1 MTRTDPLP
9 SAAAPAPHAVPVG
22 GRYAGLDGLRA
33 IAVALVVAYHLFPA
47 WWLPQG
53 FIGVD
58 VFFVISGFLITSL
71 LLREAESSAA
81 EGRGRRISLVDFWRR
96 RARRLLPALVTL
108 IVVCGLW
115 AWSVGGDVLVG
126 FGRQVLG
133 ALTFTFNWMSIS
145 AGSGY
150 FDSGTPEL
158 FRNLWSLAVEE
169 QFYVLWPL
177 LFPLLLL
184 IPSRVVRAGVAAVAA
199 AGSALWMALL
209 VSGAVAGSAVPGSDV
224 AGGAAA
230 DVTRAY
236 FGTDS
241 HGFGIL
247 LGVALA
253 FVTGGVLREPT
264 GWMVRPNVRRGVAA
278 VGVLAVAG
286 IVAVAAMPATP
297 GTATFPGAL
306 LAACLLTV
314 AAITAGA
321 WPGSGL
327 GRMLDVAPLRWVGV
341 RSYGIYLWHWPVLV
355 LLMAGTAIAP
365 GAEPPLAV
373 GLWALAITLVAAMAS
388 YRFIE
393 TPVRRHG
400 FRASFAGLRA
410 RLSGAPAGRFV
421 ALGAVT
427 AFVIAAGATT
437 SAIAIAPQATS
448 GAAAVQAGQR
458 ALDEGSASPSPTP
471 TTIEVSPPLAVQ
483 TGDEPV
489 PGPRPTAVPGD
500 QVSAIG
506 DSVMLAS
513 APGLMERLPGIQIDA
528 SVSRSM
534 NVGVGIAEAQA
545 ASGQLRPY
553 VVVALG
559 TNGPISAE
567 ALARLEQAVGPDRHL
582 VLVNAFA
589 PRDWIAGV
597 NAELATF
604 DAAQPDVVVADWAG
618 TAAAHQDLL
627 AGDRIHPGPT
637 GGRLFAETVAAA
649 VQGVENARAQA
660 AFDRSVRVSA
670 LASRLVDGD
679 G

>member
-1 MTRTDPLP
+1 MTHHIDTFPV
-9 SAAAPAPHAVPVG
+9 SA
-22 GRYAGLDGLRA
+22 RYAGLDGLRA
-33 IAVALVVAYHLFPA
+33 IAVGLVVAYHLFPA

-71 LLREAESSAA
+71 MLRESAA
-81 EGRGRRISLVDFWRR
+81 SEAAGRGRRVSLVGFWQR
-96 RARRLLPALVTL
+96 RARRLLPALVML
-108 IVVCGLW
+108 IVVCGTW
-115 AWSVGGDVLVG
+115 AWAVGGDVLVG
-126 FGRQVLG
+126 LGRQVLG
-133 ALTFTFNWMSIS
+133 ALTFSFNWISIS
-145 AGSGY
+145 AGVGY

-184 IPSRVVRAGVAAVAA
+184 IPSRLARAGTAVVAA
-199 AGSALWMALL
+199 AGSAIWMAVL
-209 VSGAVAGSAVPGSDV
+209 VSGATAAGSI
-224 AGGAAA
+224 GGAAA

-253 FVTGGVLREPT
+253 FAAGRALHSPTAWMLRPGVRHAVTIAGVI
-264 GWMVRPNVRRGVAA
+264 
-278 VGVLAVAG
+278 AVAG
-286 IVAVAAMPATP
+286 IVAVAMLPAAP
-297 GTATFPGAL
+297 DTATFPGAL

-314 AAITAGA
+314 VAIAAGA
-321 WPGSGL
+321 WPGSVL
-327 GRMLDVAPLRWVGV
+327 GRALDVAPVRWVGA

-355 LLMAGTAIAP
+355 LLMASAAVAP
-365 GAEPPLAV
+365 GAEPTV
-373 GLWALAITLVAAMAS
+373 SIGLWALLITLVAATLS
-388 YRFIE
+388 FRFVE
-393 TPVRRHG
+393 TPIRRLG
-400 FRASFAGLRA
+400 FRASLTALRA
-410 RLSGAPAGRFV
+410 RLSGPPASRFA
-421 ALGAVT
+421 ALGAM
-427 AFVIAAGATT
+427 AALVVAVGATT
-437 SAIAIAPQATS
+437 SAIAIAPQTTS
-448 GAAAVQAGQR
+448 GADAVRAGQQ
-458 ALDEGSASPSPTP
+458 ALDGVSTSPSPTP
-471 TTIEVSPPLAVQ
+471 TAPEVSPPLAVPS
-483 TGDEPV
+483 GDEPV
-489 PGPRPTAVPGD
+489 PGPRPATVTGD

-528 SVSRSM
+528 AVSRSM
-534 NVGVGIAEAQA
+534 NAGVGIVEAQA
-545 ASGQLRPY
+545 AAGQLRPY

-567 ALARLEQAVGPDRHL
+567 ALARLEQAVGPDRQL

-597 NAELATF
+597 NAELAAF

-618 TAAAHQDLL
+618 TATAHQDLL

-637 GGRLFAETVAAA
+637 GGRLFAETVATA

-660 AFDRSVRVSA
+660 AFDRSVRASA
-670 LASRLVDGD
+670 LASRLIDGD
-679 G
+679 R